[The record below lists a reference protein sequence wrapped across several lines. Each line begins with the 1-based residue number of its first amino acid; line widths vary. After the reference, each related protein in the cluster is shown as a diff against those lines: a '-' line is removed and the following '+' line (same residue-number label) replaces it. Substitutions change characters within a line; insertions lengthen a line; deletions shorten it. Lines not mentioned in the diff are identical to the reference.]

1 MVFAYSTGLTVVR
14 DTVLHRFSKAPE
26 GIATNILS
34 ARLKK
39 LKELGLIDQVKNER
53 MNKMM
58 YVLTESGRD
67 FEGVPRMADAWSSKH
82 LADYQ
87 PRLMSLSDMGYPG
100 RPPSNASQGTRHA
113 VHMDVPVPGCC
124 VRHRAPTLNTPR
136 GLDTTRQ
143 MVIEEPH
150 RHPEQGL
157 VPLPLHTDHGPLP
170 ALG

>member
-1 MVFAYSTGLTVVR
+1 MNEGLEAMKWRSRCTISCALDVVGDKWSLLILR
-14 DTVLHRFSKAPE
+14 DLLLYETRSFTEFSKAPE

-67 FEGVPRMADAWSSKH
+67 FEGVLRMADAWSSKH

-87 PRLMSLSDMGYPG
+87 PRLVSLSDMGYSG
-100 RPPSNASQGTRHA
+100 PSAQ
-113 VHMDVPVPGCC
+113 
-124 VRHRAPTLNTPR
+124 
-136 GLDTTRQ
+136 
-143 MVIEEPH
+143 
-150 RHPEQGL
+150 
-157 VPLPLHTDHGPLP
+157 
-170 ALG
+170 